1 MKDTFYFSH
10 DYNVRTD
17 DKIKKVFRKLWL
29 EWYWLFWCI
38 IEDLYNNANA
48 LQLDYDWLAFDYRTT
63 PETIKT
69 LIEDFDLF
77 IVEGEIFY
85 SKSVQDRLD
94 KRDEKSA
101 KARENANKRWSKDNA
116 NAMQPHSES
125 NAIKESKVK
134 ENKIKDSKE
143 IKEINNINSKEL
155 TTEVETFWNQDINNL
170 IKEIK
175 EICNNLWVAYNKEK
189 EREFAKHILTAKE
202 FWNFCENI
210 WQDRIMFAK
219 NIVIASEKIKFWK
232 GICSWP
238 KSIYQN
244 YSEVFNLTKSI
255 KTKVV
260 DYWTDFWDIY

>member
-77 IVEGEIFY
+77 IIDWEIFY

-101 KARENANKRWSKDNA
+101 KARENANKRWNKDNA
-116 NAMQPHSES
+116 NAMQTHSES
-125 NAIKESKVK
+125 NAIKERKGK
-134 ENKIKDSKE
+134 ESKIKY
-143 IKEINNINSKEL
+143 IKEYEDFILANKNITSIILKVFFALWYKPNESLEEFRKWVQERIINTHNINSLDNFE
-155 TTEVETFWNQDINNL
+155 FIMNNF
-170 IKEIK
+170 
-175 EICNNLWVAYNKEK
+175 Y
-189 EREFAKHILTAKE
+189 
-202 FWNFCENI
+202 
-210 WQDRIMFAK
+210 
-219 NIVIASEKIKFWK
+219 
-232 GICSWP
+232 
-238 KSIYQN
+238 
-244 YSEVFNLTKSI
+244 
-255 KTKVV
+255 
-260 DYWTDFWDIY
+260 DYWKEQPINKKVNKIWKTTLTNSFHLKDIRK